1 MKLRILW
8 LVASLALVVTAC
20 NEEPSGPADAN
31 PAEGPTSL
39 SKGKSDIDVR
49 DRYVIVFKNNVEDVD
64 AATAQLMRGKGGT
77 VHYRYRHAIKGF
89 AATIPPQAVD
99 GIRHNPNVE
108 TIEPDGLVYKN
119 LTQNNPPNWGLDRI
133 DQRNL
138 PLDNSYTYQNEGE
151 GVTVYIIDSGIRFD
165 HQEFNTSSTNNTTRA
180 TSGYDFVDND
190 NNAYDCDGHGTHVAG
205 TVGGLSV
212 GVAKKVDL
220 VAVRVL
226 NCSGSGTW
234 SGVIAGVD
242 WVTAN
247 ANHPAVANMSL
258 GGGYYGPMNTAVEN
272 SISSGVVY
280 AVSAGNS
287 NYYACNYS
295 PASAPNAITVG
306 STTSSDSRSSFS
318 NYGTCVDIFAP
329 GSGIYSSTMNTSSSY
344 ASWSGTSM
352 ASPHVAGVAA
362 LYLAS
367 NNNATPAQVTSA
379 IITGATSGKVSN
391 AGTGSPN
398 LLLYNLIAGPPPT
411 PTVPADPTLLTSNNV
426 TSSSVDLAWV
436 DNSSNETGF
445 RIEYSTNSG
454 SSWSSTNVGANVTS
468 HQLTG
473 LASSQAYDVR
483 VFAFNGTGSSAN
495 PTNTVQFTTLSP
507 PPPPPPPPPSLNMWV
522 DDITPSTTP
531 SRNNWYAHFTI
542 KIVDANGPVS
552 GATVS
557 GNFGMDAS
565 GSATAVTNS
574 NGECTVTTSKLNKRD
589 YNASFTVTNVT
600 ASGYT
605 YVPAN
610 NVETS
615 DSVAKP

>member
-1 MKLRILW
+1 MKLRTLW
-8 LVASLALVVTAC
+8 LAAALVLLVSAC
-20 NEEPSGPADAN
+20 NEEPSGPAGAD
-31 PAEGPTSL
+31 PAQDPTSL
-39 SKGKSDIDVR
+39 SKEKSDIDVR
-49 DRYVIVFKNNVEDVD
+49 DRYVIVFKDNVEDVD
-64 AATAQLMRGKGGT
+64 AMTAQLMRGKGGT
-77 VHYRYRHAIKGF
+77 VHFRYRHAIKGF

-99 GIRHNPNVE
+99 GIRHNPNVAL
-108 TIEPDGLVYKN
+108 IEPDGIVYKN
-119 LTQNNPPNWGLDRI
+119 ATQNNPPSWGLDRI

-165 HQEFNTSSTNNTTRA
+165 HQEFSTNRA
-180 TSGYDFVDND
+180 TSGWDFVDND

-205 TVGGLSV
+205 TVGGNNV
-212 GVAKKVDL
+212 GVAKKVSL

-247 ANHPAVANMSL
+247 ASLPAVANMSL
-258 GGGYYGPMNTAVEN
+258 GGGYYSPMNTAVEN
-272 SISSGVVY
+272 SIAAGVVY

-306 STTSSDSRSSFS
+306 STTSSDVRSSFS
-318 NYGTCVDIFAP
+318 NYGTCVDVFAP
-329 GSGIYSSTMNTSSSY
+329 GSSIYSSTMNTTSSY

-367 NNNATPAQVTSA
+367 NMNATPAQVTSA
-379 IITGATSGKVSN
+379 IVNNATSGVVSN
-391 AGTGSPN
+391 PGTGSPN
-398 LLLYNLIAGPPPT
+398 LLLYSLIAGPPPT
-411 PTVPADPTLLTSNNV
+411 PTVPADPTSLTYSNV
-426 TSSSVDLAWV
+426 TSSSADLAWT
-436 DNSSNETGF
+436 DNSGNETGF

-454 SSWSSTNVGANVTS
+454 SSWSSTTVGANVTS
-468 HQLTG
+468 TTLTG

-483 VFAFNGTGSSAN
+483 VFAYNGTGSSVN
-495 PTNTVQFTTLSP
+495 PTNTVSFTTLAP
-507 PPPPPPPPPSLNMWV
+507 PPPPPPLLNMWV
-522 DDITPSTTP
+522 SDITPSTTP
-531 SRNNWYAHFTI
+531 SRNNWFAHFSVT
-542 KIVDANGPVS
+542 IVDANGPVA

-557 GNFGMDAS
+557 GDFGMDAF
-565 GSATAVTNS
+565 GSASAVTDAS
-574 NGECTVTTSKLNKRD
+574 GTCTFTTNKLNKKD
-589 YNASFTVTNVT
+589 MNASFTVTNVT
-600 ASGYT
+600 ASGHSYA
-605 YVPAN
+605 PAM

-615 DSVAKP
+615 DSIAKP